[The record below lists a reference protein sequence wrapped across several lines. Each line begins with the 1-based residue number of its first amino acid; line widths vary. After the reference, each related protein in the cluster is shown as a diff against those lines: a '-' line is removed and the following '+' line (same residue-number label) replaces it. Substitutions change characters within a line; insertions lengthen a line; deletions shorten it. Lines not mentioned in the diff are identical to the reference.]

1 MSRKPTSETTT
12 PAAAVENARDELQA
26 AQNALQAFDIH
37 KGALNEAAS
46 RRRELSERV
55 EIAKERLTLAQ
66 SRFDEAEFGRI
77 ENEIAELQA
86 DAQQV
91 ENELQIAREQAER
104 DLRERLNNDWLS
116 GQGRF
121 ASERPAIHGL
131 LGYCHSVA
139 EVEQRRDSIQ
149 GAIRSLER
157 RIAERR
163 AQRDREAAA
172 ARVEGRRR
180 LIAGE
185 AVAADLTPW
194 RFVAHV
200 GFAPDVMDALDRK
213 YIPAALVDPRGR
225 EIHALIPSDSGPH
238 GWADGNNLE
247 SVEQI
252 KPAELCP
259 ALAAVWQRATP
270 SKKSGA
276 KANR

>member
-1 MSRKPTSETTT
+1 MTAKQKTDND
-12 PAAAVENARDELQA
+12 PAAAVETARDELQA
-26 AQNALQAFDIH
+26 AQNELQAFDIH
-37 KGALNEAAS
+37 KGGLNEAAS

-66 SRFDEAEFGRI
+66 ARFDESEFARI

-157 RIAERR
+157 RIGDRR
-163 AQRDREAAA
+163 QELARQAAA
-172 ARVEGRRR
+172 ARTDARRK
-180 LIAGE
+180 LIGGD
-185 AVAADLTPW
+185 AVAVDLVPW
-194 RFVAHV
+194 RVECLAGFVQ
-200 GFAPDVMDALDRK
+200 DVLDGLALRA
-213 YIPAALVDPRGR
+213 IPGALVDPRQR
-225 EIHALIPSDSGPH
+225 EIHLLIPPETTPRN
-238 GWADGNNLE
+238 WIDGNHLE
-247 SVEQI
+247 SVERI

-259 ALAAVWQRATP
+259 ALVSVWHRANP
-270 SKKSGA
+270 PKKSGA
-276 KANR
+276 SRR

>member
-1 MSRKPTSETTT
+1 MTAKQKTDND
-12 PAAAVENARDELQA
+12 PAAAVETARDELQA
-26 AQNALQAFDIH
+26 AQNELQAFDIH
-37 KGALNEAAS
+37 KGGLNEAAS

-66 SRFDEAEFGRI
+66 ARFDESEFARI

-131 LGYCHSVA
+131 LGYCNSVA

-200 GFAPDVMDALDRK
+200 GFVDDVADSLDRK
-213 YIPAALVDPRGR
+213 AIPAAMPDPMGR
-225 EIHALIPSDSGPH
+225 EIHCLLPSDSGPH

-259 ALAAVWQRATP
+259 ALVSVWQRANP
-270 SKKSGA
+270 PKKSGA
-276 KANR
+276 SRR

>member
-1 MSRKPTSETTT
+1 MTAKQKTDND
-12 PAAAVENARDELQA
+12 PAAAVETARDELQA
-26 AQNALQAFDIH
+26 AQNELQAFDIH
-37 KGALNEAAS
+37 KGGLNEAAS

-66 SRFDEAEFGRI
+66 ARFDESEFARI

-131 LGYCHSVA
+131 LGYCNSVA

-157 RIAERR
+157 RIGDRR
-163 AQRDREAAA
+163 QELARQAAA
-172 ARVEGRRR
+172 ARTDARRKLIGGDAVE
-180 LIAGE
+180 
-185 AVAADLTPW
+185 VPLTPW
-194 RFVAHV
+194 KIIPSP
-200 GFAPDVMDALDRK
+200 GFTSDIMDNLERRAIPSAL
-213 YIPAALVDPRGR
+213 PDPRQP
-225 EIHALIPSDSGPH
+225 EIHALLPPDSKPH
-238 GWADGNNLE
+238 NWADGFQIE
-247 SVEQI
+247 SAEPMP
-252 KPAELCP
+252 PAELCP